1 MGILYRGSITIGT
14 LHSILDFELAE
25 TRDRA
30 LSFFLGSGIHEVVS
44 RCLPHQWRF
53 KSDTS
58 RNRTDSPCVVS
69 PHA

>member
-44 RCLPHQWRF
+44 HFFLTNGVLKVTHRGIELTAP
-53 KSDTS
+53 
-58 RNRTDSPCVVS
+58 VL
-69 PHA
+69 